1 MSGFTA
7 DTGMLF
13 LLGAAVVLPA
23 LVFRSATFDGGV
35 VAVLYREPKKD
46 ALTVL
51 GWLVVLGFFL
61 VKGRG
66 IGLQDLARR
75 CSDPLV
81 ASLSLLLSCFA
92 LTRLWVTVPENWN
105 YEMSQYAMLFLLLLV
120 GLAWSTEDSRVPAV
134 IRIGLF
140 ASLALVTVIGAIQ
153 WVFPA
158 VVPAAINPFNQ
169 VAHPSLMGYKNP
181 AALSVLAQFFILAG
195 VSFAPGRR
203 SRPMRVLLIVL
214 LALELVYIVSLQSR
228 TALFAL
234 VCGTAVLV
242 GLTVCNPRA
251 RRRRSFIA
259 VGAGLVIVATTLL
272 AVPDSTSRHRSTL
285 RLLANPGQY
294 FETDRGIYL
303 LTTLR
308 MVSHHPLGVGIGDW
322 QTMVPVYRDIDH
334 DVAFDDDFQV
344 RRAHSDHVQVLGEA
358 GWPGLVLWFGFLA
371 VPIWRCAA
379 SALREGDSTAA
390 FMTAQLVAISVAMCT
405 DFLIEI
411 PYNKFQFMLVVL
423 LAAVCA
429 DSGTVTRSRRPKR
442 AWQSLVVISP
452 LVAVATML
460 SIATAIQT
468 ERKLVGAATSTAL
481 TLRAAHPGLEDPAPS
496 RLAEDATAIGNRWA
510 TRPGHW
516 KSLFRDHLALAQS
529 AVVLD
534 RSRLARQRAI
544 ESLRLYPYNPHA
556 LRLMAALSRDPAES
570 SMWLAAALHVEKTSG
585 NGFSIRHPLGEG
597 TTDVTH

>member
-1 MSGFTA
+1 
-7 DTGMLF
+7 MLF

-46 ALTVL
+46 AVTVL

-75 CSDPLV
+75 CSDPV
-81 ASLSLLLSCFA
+81 VVSLSLLLSYFTA
-92 LTRLWVTVPENWN
+92 TRLWVTVPENWN
-105 YEMSQYAMLFLLLLV
+105 YEMSQYALLFLLLLV
-120 GLAWSTEDSRVPAV
+120 GLEWSAGDPRAPTV
-134 IRIGLF
+134 IRNGLIT
-140 ASLALVTVIGAIQ
+140 SLALITAIGVIQ

-158 VVPAAINPFNQ
+158 VAPAAINPFNQ
-169 VAHPSLMGYKNP
+169 VVHPSLMGYKNP

-195 VSFAPGRR
+195 VSFAPGHR
-203 SRPMRVLLIVL
+203 SRPMRVLPIVL

-228 TALFAL
+228 TALVAL
-234 VCGTAVLV
+234 VCGTVVLLGLRVCSPRGRHRRVLV
-242 GLTVCNPRA
+242 
-251 RRRRSFIA
+251 A
-259 VGAGLVIVATTLL
+259 VAAGLAVVATTLL
-272 AVPDSTSRHRSTL
+272 VVPDSAERHRSTL
-285 RLLANPGQY
+285 RLLANPGQILD
-294 FETDRGIYL
+294 TDRGIYL

-344 RRAHSDHVQVLGEA
+344 RRAHSDHVQILGEA
-358 GWPGLVLWFGFLA
+358 GWPGLMLWLGFLA
-371 VPIWRCAA
+371 VPVWRCG
-379 SALREGDSTAA
+379 SKALREGDSTAA
-390 FMTAQLVAISVAMCT
+390 FMTAQLVAISAAMCT
-405 DFLIEI
+405 DFLTEI
-411 PYNKFQFMLVVL
+411 PYNKFQFTLVVL

-429 DSGTVTRSRRPKR
+429 DSGTLTRGPRPKR
-442 AWQSLVVISP
+442 AWESLVVISP
-452 LVAVATML
+452 LMAVATIL
-460 SIATAIQT
+460 SVGTAIQT
-468 ERKLVGAATSTAL
+468 ERKLVDSATSTAL
-481 TLRAAHPGLEDPAPS
+481 SLRSTHPDLEGPAPS
-496 RLAEDATAIGNRWA
+496 RLAEEATAIGDRWA

-516 KSLFRDHLALAQS
+516 KSLFRDYLALARS

-534 RSRLARQRAI
+534 RRRLARQRAI

-570 SMWLAAALHVEKTSG
+570 SMWLAAALHVEKTAG
-585 NGFSIRHPLGEG
+585 TGFSIHHPLGER
-597 TTDVTH
+597 TTDMAH